1 MKPSCKTEAPLSLKL
16 LAQRPL
22 PLEPIPRKPLF
33 QKPFTQNPEPAGG
46 SPRPEEEAVRRALLA
61 QARAGSRPAMAG
73 LVAAY
78 TPLLHR
84 AARCVPPEER
94 EDAVAEGRLH
104 LMAAIKAYDPGRG
117 VDLTGYL
124 AIRMTHAMQDYRRRC
139 LRQTGHLPLVWDDLL
154 AEDAPVLPAALRT
167 EGPDADDLHRQR
179 LQRLP
184 AAMAALSP
192 QERTC
197 LEALFWEGKSYVQ
210 TAEVMGVSRGRVCHL
225 RRNAL
230 RKLRERMA

>member
-33 QKPFTQNPEPAGG
+33 QKPEPTGG
-46 SPRPEEEAVRRALLA
+46 SPRPEGEAVRRALLA

-94 EDAVAEGRLH
+94 EDAVAEGRIH

-154 AEDAPVLPAALRT
+154 AEDAPALPAALRT
-167 EGPDADDLHRQR
+167 EGPDTDDLHRQR

-184 AAMAALSP
+184 SAMAALSS

-210 TAEVMGVSRGRVCHL
+210 TAEVMGVSEGRVSVI
-225 RRNAL
+225 RSRAL
-230 RKLRERMA
+230 KKLKRKMA

>member
-1 MKPSCKTEAPLSLKL
+1 MKPSCYTEASQSLNL

-22 PLEPIPRKPLF
+22 PLESIPRKPLF
-33 QKPFTQNPEPAGG
+33 QKPEPAEG
-46 SPRPEEEAVRRALLA
+46 SPRPEGEAVRRALLA
-61 QARAGSRPAMAG
+61 QARAGSRAAMAG

-104 LMAAIKAYDPGRG
+104 LMAAIEAYDPGRG

-210 TAEVMGVSRGRVCHL
+210 TAEVMGVSEGRVSVI
-225 RRNAL
+225 RSRAL
-230 RKLRERMA
+230 KKLKRKMA